1 MTLLGPLFVTRT
13 VYVVVPPAMTA
24 ATPSVFEI
32 CKFAEG
38 RGGIG
43 VFVAVGLAV
52 PVKNGGTEV
61 AFVLVG
67 LAIINVLV
75 ADGINVGVTGVLVFG
90 GMLLAVKVGN
100 GVRVGNDNDAPG
112 VRNTSIQTG
121 LVRIAGSRGSIK
133 LTGRLVRK
141 SLPGLRFDPILVFSF
156 QLGAK
161 RSAHPLA
168 KMMQK
173 NPNNRIKTMMRAE
186 SRLSFSRGLFF
197 IETSIHRE
205 THIYGRSRVGLF
217 VMPGAFQPDASTM
230 RVHNAARDGE
240 PKPGTTTF
248 EFCFS

>member
-13 VYVVVPPAMTA
+13 VYVVVPPAMTDT
-24 ATPSVFEI
+24 TPSVFEI

-38 RGGIG
+38 RGGTG

-52 PVKNGGTEV
+52 TVKNGGTEV

-67 LAIINVLV
+67 LAITSTVLV
-75 ADGINVGVTGVLVFG
+75 ADAIWVGSGVRVGSGTFV
-90 GMLLAVKVGN
+90 AVKVGN
-100 GVRVGNDNDAPG
+100 GVRVGNDNAAPG
-112 VRNTSIQTG
+112 VRKTSIQTG

-141 SLPGLRFDPILVFSF
+141 SLLGLRFDSILVSSF

-168 KMMQK
+168 KMIQK
-173 NPNNRIKTMMRAE
+173 NPNNRIKTMMMPE
-186 SRLSFSRGLFF
+186 SRLSFSRGLVC

-205 THIYGRSRVGLF
+205 PHIYG
-217 VMPGAFQPDASTM
+217 
-230 RVHNAARDGE
+230 
-240 PKPGTTTF
+240 
-248 EFCFS
+248 